1 MSETEALLMVV
12 QYVFITVYKFELHG
26 INFVW
31 KNQNGFNTKYQI
43 IKEGM
48 KTPKSIIILEKQEI
62 SAPAMV

>member
-1 MSETEALLMVV
+1 MAL
-12 QYVFITVYKFELHG
+12 
-26 INFVW
+26 NFVW

-62 SAPAMV
+62 SAPVMV